1 MTVEKRL
8 WKGSIAMH
16 SGIAFSTNDTCDD
29 TLTFGIAFA
38 SKHVYDGSL

>member
-1 MTVEKRL
+1 
-8 WKGSIAMH
+8 MH

-38 SKHVYDGSL
+38 SEAMSMMITIVNRVDI